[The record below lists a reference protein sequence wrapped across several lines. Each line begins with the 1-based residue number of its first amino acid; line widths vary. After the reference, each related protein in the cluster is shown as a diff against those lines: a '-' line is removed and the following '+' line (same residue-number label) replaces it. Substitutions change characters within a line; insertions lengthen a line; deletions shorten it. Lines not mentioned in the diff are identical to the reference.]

1 MNVIDYIDKYGDY
14 SFKKK
19 PLNEIDKLIFGLLSY
34 VHYDGTV
41 SYNSKDKRTVKQVAR
56 EFLKKNS
63 KSDIRCS
70 KCFVIYNLLLPQT
83 VQNRHPWLIEPFPNI
98 LSGNCWL
105 IIFTKH

>member
-56 EFLKKNS
+56 EFFKKNS
-63 KSDIRCS
+63 KSDIRKNITAVRGS
-70 KCFVIYNLLLPQT
+70 IKILNAIQDKKRYKDLFLYNDIYIT
-83 VQNRHPWLIEPFPNI
+83 DE
-98 LSGNCWL
+98 
-105 IIFTKH
+105 